1 MRTVI
6 PYETP
11 STFTAVPDP
20 VLTGSFVSSGYPSVV
35 PSPYPSSLYYFE
47 PGQTVEMEKPEK
59 VETMENGNGNAIHTV
74 QSVNAVN
81 SAVNN
86 AVNTMEN
93 GQREMPMM
101 MMMMNGV
108 DDRKRSANDVQI
120 DGTNI
125 KREEAM
131 EYMVK
136 RRKNREEL

>member
-59 VETMENGNGNAIHTV
+59 VETMENGNAIHTV
-74 QSVNAVN
+74 QSVNVMNNAVN
-81 SAVNN
+81 AVN

-108 DDRKRSANDVQI
+108 DDRKRSANDVHI

>member
-59 VETMENGNGNAIHTV
+59 VETMENGNAIHTV

-81 SAVNN
+81 NAVNG
-86 AVNTMEN
+86 VNTMEN
-93 GQREMPMM
+93 GQREMPM

>member
-59 VETMENGNGNAIHTV
+59 VETMENGNAIHTV

-81 SAVNN
+81 N

-93 GQREMPMM
+93 GPREMPMM

>member
-59 VETMENGNGNAIHTV
+59 VETMENGNAIHTV
-74 QSVNAVN
+74 QSVNA
-81 SAVNN
+81 ANN

-93 GQREMPMM
+93 GQREMPMMM

>member
-59 VETMENGNGNAIHTV
+59 VETMENGNAIHTV

-81 SAVNN
+81 NAVN

-93 GQREMPMM
+93 GPREMPMMM

>member
-1 MRTVI
+1 
-6 PYETP
+6 
-11 STFTAVPDP
+11 
-20 VLTGSFVSSGYPSVV
+20 
-35 PSPYPSSLYYFE
+35 
-47 PGQTVEMEKPEK
+47 ME
-59 VETMENGNGNAIHTV
+59 NGNAIHTV
-74 QSVNAVN
+74 QSVNVMNNAVN
-81 SAVNN
+81 AVN

-108 DDRKRSANDVQI
+108 DDRKRSANDVHI

>member
-59 VETMENGNGNAIHTV
+59 VETMENGNAIHTV
-74 QSVNAVN
+74 QSVNA
-81 SAVNN
+81 
-86 AVNTMEN
+86 
-93 GQREMPMM
+93 MM

>member
-59 VETMENGNGNAIHTV
+59 VETMENGNAIHTV
-74 QSVNAVN
+74 QSVNAV
-81 SAVNN
+81 N

>member
-59 VETMENGNGNAIHTV
+59 VETMENGNANAIHTV
-74 QSVNAVN
+74 QSVN
-81 SAVNN
+81 AVNN

>member
-1 MRTVI
+1 
-6 PYETP
+6 
-11 STFTAVPDP
+11 
-20 VLTGSFVSSGYPSVV
+20 
-35 PSPYPSSLYYFE
+35 
-47 PGQTVEMEKPEK
+47 MEKPEK
-59 VETMENGNGNAIHTV
+59 VETMENGNAIHTV
-74 QSVNAVN
+74 QSVNAV
-81 SAVNN
+81 N

>member
-11 STFTAVPDP
+11 STFTAGPDP

-59 VETMENGNGNAIHTV
+59 VETMENGNAIHTV
-74 QSVNAVN
+74 QSVNAMN
-81 SAVNN
+81 NAVNG
-86 AVNTMEN
+86 VNTMEN
-93 GQREMPMM
+93 GQREMPM

>member
-59 VETMENGNGNAIHTV
+59 VETMENGNAIHTV

-81 SAVNN
+81 G
-86 AVNTMEN
+86 VNTMEN